1 MTAAAVQ
8 AAPETPKQAYGS
20 TTSLPTLTSSDET
33 QTDAH
38 PGTPKSEFKAP
49 KEALPEEERAGV
61 VRQSSST
68 TDDTSPTV
76 AALLADPPCG
86 TVPAWV
92 ANRAVTQG
100 QQVAYNR
107 TVWQALISFAGYLN
121 DVPPPQ
127 NYPGTYWQQ
136 VGSCPPPPAP
146 TVSSMTPANGAL
158 VLEEQPTL
166 QVQGSTWAGGA
177 IDFDIDLCETPGLST
192 CTRYE
197 SCCSLSTSWQ
207 VPAGTLS
214 WGKQYWW
221 RAQVTDASTIGG
233 ASSYSLIQTF
243 TLGVR
248 QPTISSQL
256 STSGVNGQEFNQR
269 AGNYT
274 TTVTDVQVPV
284 AGPPLS
290 VVRSYNSMDTR
301 RTGVFGAGWSTR
313 WDMRIVPETIRG
325 RESLLVTYPD
335 GREVRFA
342 DKKNGTFQP
351 PPGMYATLSTQTG
364 GGWRLMDKSSTSY
377 LFDAQGR
384 LTKITD
390 SRGRSQDLA
399 YGADGKLAKATAT
412 GGRSLTF
419 TWAGAHITS
428 VTTDPVDGK
437 ALTWTYT
444 YDGDVLT
451 QVCNPAQECTTYG
464 HDPGSLYRSTV
475 LDSDPYAYWRL
486 GEATGNSKDLGWGD
500 AGDATYDTAA
510 KRAQPGALAGTTDG
524 AVELTPT
531 TGVRI
536 NNAIVPKIG
545 KYATMEA
552 WFKTSASGTVI
563 SLRTSSGATK
573 EEVFGVGSDGK
584 LRSSYQPTT
593 TPITTAGPVNDGNWH
608 HAVLTVADNLQTLYL
623 DGAVVGTLTQT
634 IIGTENRYVT
644 TIGGL
649 AGLVDEVAIYDRPLT
664 AHEVQRHHAA
674 RAAAPHKLA
683 KITLPS
689 GRVWAANVYEPTTDR
704 LKSHTDRHGGTWQI
718 SDQVINR
725 STGHATVD
733 VTDPNGGKIT
743 NVYDSWRG
751 YRPISSTDQVQ
762 NTKTSGQKPTTYSY
776 DTGGYLS
783 KITDPNGNTLQ
794 ATNDKRGNLLTRTTC
809 RASGNCQTVHAEYY
823 VNSNDQFDPRND
835 RVTKVRDARSASATD
850 NTYLTIYEY
859 NSYGEQTKQI
869 APATLDFPS
878 GRTAEITYTDGT
890 EPAIGG
896 GTIPAGLVET
906 RIDAKRNTT
915 AFRYTAAGDLAEQT
929 DPGGLITKREHDA
942 LGRLISRTQISDAH
956 PGGVKTTFA
965 YDGAGR
971 LATQTSPGVKN
982 EIIDVTHTAQ
992 TSYAYDPDGNT
1003 LTATVKDLT
1012 GGEAERQTV
1021 YTYDAYGHEE
1031 TVTDPEGGVVRTSWN
1046 KLGRPSTVTDQM
1058 GAVFGYAYTER
1069 GQLAARTLK
1078 NWTGSPVNP
1087 QPATELTLE
1096 SYSYDDGGRLSGQVD
1111 AMRRLTSYKYFGDN
1125 LLSQVIGDDVK
1136 LNGAMTTKDVVLEAN
1151 TYDAAGNVT
1160 KRVIGADP
1168 ISGAGITTTEYAYD
1182 AANRLTSETFDPA
1195 PQGTPNPAKLARK
1208 TAYTYDANNN
1218 VTATKRSAAGT
1229 TRVETTEHAYN
1240 NENYLTATTVKNDGQ
1255 DLTQTWLV
1263 DDRGL
1268 VESMVDPRG
1277 NASGADPDA
1286 YTTSYRYDTLGRL
1299 VERKSP
1305 TVQIEKNGTAQP
1317 GRPTTR
1323 FGYNTTGQ
1331 QTHTIDAEGRQ
1342 TTSGYDRAGQLTS
1355 VTGATYTPPGG
1366 SAVTPKVSYAYDA
1379 AGRLIKTTDPR
1390 GHATTVEYDALG
1402 NAVRVT
1408 DPPAA
1413 PGQPAGQ
1420 WVSEYNELGE
1430 ELAGIDPTGARTQAT
1445 YDDLGRQITRTT
1457 LERKPTVAAYTTH
1470 LEYNDAGDL
1479 TKVTVPGPGT
1489 KTLTTSYTVNAAG
1502 EVTAETNPAGN
1513 VTTYGYDLAGRA
1525 ATTKDA
1531 ENNVTA
1537 AEYDLAGRL
1546 IGLKSLDSA
1555 GATVRT
1561 VGYGYDAADNLTQ
1574 ITSGEGHITRRTFDA
1589 SNLLTQLI
1597 EPVSTGEQITTS
1609 FGYDATGARTRF
1621 TDGRGNATWT
1631 SYNTL
1636 GLVETLTE
1644 PATTA
1649 HPDPADRTWTHLY
1662 DAAGNESALI
1672 KPGGVRLDRHYDA
1685 LNRLT
1690 KVSGSGAGIV
1700 AGDKTYGYDLADRAT
1715 SVGDQTLEYNDRSLL
1730 TKLTAPTGGS
1740 SFSYDALGNPTQ
1752 RVDAT
1757 GTTTF
1762 TWDDANRLK
1771 TVTDPVSGR
1780 TNTYDYDK
1788 ADRLKTV
1795 TSANPANTQAYTYDA
1810 LDRVKTHTLNNSSG
1824 SQLAKITYGWD
1835 KDDNLTSKAT
1845 EGLAGAGSNT
1855 YDYDDAGRLTS
1866 WTGPDGTTTAYE
1878 WDAAGNRTKA
1888 GDKTSTYD
1896 ERNRLLQGDGSTYT
1910 YTSRGTLATQS
1921 KDGASRTLTFDA
1933 FDRLLNDRDATYTY
1947 DVFDRLLTRQK
1958 TGGPQQRFVYAG
1970 LGNDIAA
1977 ITDQAGLVQSSYGRD
1992 PFGDLVS
1999 VKDGAAPA
2007 AGALTD
2013 QHQDLIGTFTGTT
2026 LTASTAYTPFGETAA
2041 QTGTKTSLG
2050 YQTEYTD
2057 PDTGT
2062 VNMHARWYQPGTGT
2076 FTSRD
2081 DWTLPASPSV
2091 QANRYTYGNATP
2103 LVYRDPTGHMPD
2115 AGCLNKG
2122 SGGNSAR
2129 DKVSNPG
2136 VTGGGKNCNPD
2147 NGARDLSG
2155 GRPTTA
2161 DSTPRSEPRNPTGNN
2176 PKQPTG
2182 NNKQPKPKQPEPKRP
2197 EPKKRP
2203 EPEPYKPPP
2212 GFKPVT
2218 PNPGGHKPGP
2228 LDLLDRLKP
2237 PSTVGGPIELG
2248 DAAIAPTGPT
2258 GAGAPIGV
2266 VPATGTPGSGTPV
2279 TPVDLPSGGGTG
2291 TPSLIEP
2298 PPAQPLPDGE
2308 WYDWLHGFLM
2318 GANDAGAFDDMCART
2333 TDSPAEYDKCWN
2345 DTHPGNDNQAYR
2357 SAYDAWNGPS
2367 DYNAGMPILPGG
2379 PVGKGPR
2386 GVRPPRLSDP
2396 WPQGLPRPV
2405 VKAYEDIRAGH
2416 GRPRIDPNTNRQKI
2430 FEGDDGHTKK
2440 WAGAKEWE
2448 VPGAKNPGET
2458 RILEKTLPDGRTV
2471 MGWSQDHYKTIHEF
2485 SAPHFPDAGW

>member
-1 MTAAAVQ
+1 MPGLLLLQPLPATADTSAAVTAAVQ
-8 AAPETPKQAYGS
+8 VAPETPKQAYGS
-20 TTSLPTLTSSDET
+20 TTSLPTLTSSEET
-33 QTDAH
+33 QTVAD
-38 PGTPKSEFKAP
+38 PGTPKQEFKAP
-49 KEALPEEERAGV
+49 KEALPEEERAGL
-61 VRQSSST
+61 VRQQPVAAK
-68 TDDTSPTV
+68 DTSPQM

-86 TVPAWV
+86 SYSPWTYGVY
-92 ANRAVTQG
+92 
-100 QQVAYNR
+100 VAY
-107 TVWQALISFAGYLN
+107 
-121 DVPPPQ
+121 
-127 NYPGTYWQQ
+127 GTYVTSNRQ
-136 VGSCPPPPAP
+136 VWRAIQNIPASLNTFPPHQVTEGWTLVGDCPPPPAP

-158 VLEEQPTL
+158 VLNEQPTL
-166 QVQGSTWAGGA
+166 QVQGSTWSGGS
-177 IDFDIDLCETPGLST
+177 IDFDIELCETPGLST
-192 CTRYE
+192 CTTYE
-197 SCCSLSTSWQ
+197 SCCSLSASWQ
-207 VPAGTLS
+207 VPAGTLT

-221 RAQVTDASTIGG
+221 RAQLTDASTING

-248 QPTISSQL
+248 QPTITSQL
-256 STSGVNGQEFNQR
+256 STSGVNGQEFHQR

-274 TTVTDVQVPV
+274 TTATDVQVPV

-390 SRGRSQDLA
+390 RRGRSQDLT

-419 TWAGAHITS
+419 GWTGAHVTS

-444 YDGDVLT
+444 YNGDVLT

-500 AGDATYDTAA
+500 AGDATYDAAA

-536 NNAIVPKIG
+536 PNAIVPKIG

-552 WFKTSASGTVI
+552 WFKTSSTAAGTVI
-563 SLRTSSGATK
+563 SLRTSSGVK
-573 EEVFGVGSDGK
+573 EEVFGVGTDGK

-634 IIGTENRYVT
+634 IIGTQNRHVT
-644 TIGGL
+644 TIGGI

-664 AHEVQRHHAA
+664 AYEVQRHHAA
-674 RAAAPHKLA
+674 RAAAPHKLT
-683 KITLPS
+683 KVTLPS
-689 GRVWAANVYEPTTDR
+689 GRVWTANVYEPTTDR

-718 SDQVINR
+718 GDQAINR
-725 STGHATVD
+725 STGHATVN

-743 NVYDSWRG
+743 TVYDSWRG
-751 YRPISSTDQVQ
+751 YRPISSIDQVQ
-762 NTKTSGQKPTTYSY
+762 NTKTSGQKPTTYTY
-776 DTGGYLS
+776 DTGGFLS
-783 KITDPNGNTLQ
+783 KVTDPNGNTLQ

-809 RASGNCQTVHAEYY
+809 RASGNCQTVRAEYHI
-823 VNSNDQFDPRND
+823 NSSDQFDPRND
-835 RVTKVRDARSASATD
+835 HVTKVRDARSASATD
-850 NTYLTIYEY
+850 NTFLTTFEY
-859 NSYGEQTKQI
+859 NSYGEQTKQTS
-869 APATLDFPS
+869 PATLDFPS
-878 GRTAEITYTDGT
+878 GRSAEITYTDGT
-890 EPAIGG
+890 EQAIGG
-896 GTIPAGLVET
+896 GTVPVGLVET

-915 AFRYTAAGDLAEQT
+915 TFGYTAAGDFAEQT

-982 EIIDVTHTAQ
+982 EVTDVTHTAQ
-992 TSYAYDPDGNT
+992 TSYTYDPDGNT
-1003 LTATVKDLT
+1003 LTATVRDLT
-1012 GGEAERQTV
+1012 GGDAQRQTV

-1031 TVTDPEGGVVRTSWN
+1031 TVTDAEGGVARTSWN
-1046 KLGRPSTVTDQM
+1046 TLGQPSTVTDQM

-1111 AMRRLTSYKYFGDN
+1111 AMRRLTTYKYFGDN

-1136 LNGAMTTKDVVLEAN
+1136 LNGATTTEDVVLEAN
-1151 TYDAAGNVT
+1151 TYDAAGNLT
-1160 KRVIGADP
+1160 SRV
-1168 ISGAGITTTEYAYD
+1168 AGGGIARTSYVYD

-1195 PQGTPNPAKLARK
+1195 PEGTPDPAKLARK

-1218 VTATKRSAAGT
+1218 LTATKRTAAGT

-1240 NENYLTATTVKNDGQ
+1240 SENYLIATTVKNDGQ
-1255 DLTQTWLV
+1255 DLTQTWQV

-1286 YTTSYRYDTLGRL
+1286 YTTSYRYDPLGRL
-1299 VERKSP
+1299 VERKAP

-1323 FGYNTTGQ
+1323 YGYDTVGQ

-1342 TTSGYDRAGQLTS
+1342 TTSAYDRAGQLTS

-1366 SAVTPKVSYAYDA
+1366 TAVTPKVAYAYDA

-1390 GHATTVEYDALG
+1390 GYATTVEYDALG

-1413 PGQPAGQ
+1413 PGQPGGQ

-1430 ELAGIDPTGARTQAT
+1430 ELAAIDPTGARTQAT
-1445 YDDLGRQITRTT
+1445 YDDLGRQITRTA
-1457 LERKPTVAAYTTH
+1457 LERKPAAAAYTTR

-1479 TKVTVPGPGT
+1479 IKVTLPGPGT
-1489 KTLTTSYTVNAAG
+1489 KTTSTSYTVNAAG

-1546 IGLKSLDSA
+1546 TGLKSLDGA

-1597 EPVSTGEQITTS
+1597 EPIATGEQITTS
-1609 FGYDATGARTRF
+1609 FGYDATGARTRL

-1636 GLVETLTE
+1636 GLIETLTE

-1662 DAAGNESALI
+1662 DATGNESALI
-1672 KPGGVRLDRHYDA
+1672 KPGGVRLDRQYDA
-1685 LNRLT
+1685 LNRVT

-1700 AGDKTYGYDLADRAT
+1700 APDKTYGYDLADRAT
-1715 SVGDQTLEYNDRSLL
+1715 TVGDQTLEYNDRSLL
-1730 TKLTAPTGGS
+1730 TKITAPAGGT
-1740 SFSYDALGNPTQ
+1740 SFAYDALGNPTQ

-1762 TWDDANRLK
+1762 TWDDVSRLK

-1788 ADRLKTV
+1788 ADRLKTI

-1810 LDRVKTHTLNNSSG
+1810 LDRVKTHTLNNSG
-1824 SQLAKITYGWD
+1824 GGQLAKITYGWD

-1866 WTGPDGTTTAYE
+1866 WTAPDGTTTAYE
-1878 WDAAGNRTKA
+1878 WDAAGNRVKA
-1888 GDKTSTYD
+1888 GDKTSAYD
-1896 ERNRLLQGDGSTYT
+1896 ERNRLLEGDGSTYT
-1910 YTSRGTLATQS
+1910 YTPRGTLATQA

-1958 TGGPQQRFVYAG
+1958 NGTQQRFAYAG

-1977 ITDQAGLVQSSYGRD
+1977 ITDQAGLMQSSYGRD

-2007 AGALTD
+2007 SGALTD

-2026 LTASTAYTPFGETAA
+2026 LTASTAYTPFGEIAA

-2050 YQTEYTD
+2050 YQGGYTD

-2062 VNMHARWYQPGTGT
+2062 VNMHARWYQPGTGA

-2091 QANRYTYGNATP
+2091 QANRYTYGNANP
-2103 LVYRDPTGHMPD
+2103 LIYRDLNGHEPCRNLDPDPHGKRSPQKHRGAPQPNPACTGIPP
-2115 AGCLNKG
+2115 
-2122 SGGNSAR
+2122 SADPNASR
-2129 DKVSNPG
+2129 GDDGP
-2136 VTGGGKNCNPD
+2136 
-2147 NGARDLSG
+2147 
-2155 GRPTTA
+2155 PTTA
-2161 DSTPRSEPRNPTGNN
+2161 S
-2176 PKQPTG
+2176 
-2182 NNKQPKPKQPEPKRP
+2182 
-2197 EPKKRP
+2197 
-2203 EPEPYKPPP
+2203 
-2212 GFKPVT
+2212 
-2218 PNPGGHKPGP
+2218 
-2228 LDLLDRLKP
+2228 
-2237 PSTVGGPIELG
+2237 GPITIG
-2248 DAAIAPTGPT
+2248 DGAIAPTGPT
-2258 GAGAPIGV
+2258 GVGAPIGV
-2266 VPATGTPGSGTPV
+2266 VPATGTPGSGTPI
-2279 TPVDLPSGGGTG
+2279 TPVDLPSGDLPPGW
-2291 TPSLIEP
+2291 TPPLQP
-2298 PPAQPLPDGE
+2298 PNEFWQ
-2308 WYDWLHGFLM
+2308 
-2318 GANDAGAFDDMCART
+2318 GAADTTAG
-2333 TDSPAEYDKCWN
+2333 
-2345 DTHPGNDNQAYR
+2345 
-2357 SAYDAWNGPS
+2357 
-2367 DYNAGMPILPGG
+2367 
-2379 PVGKGPR
+2379 
-2386 GVRPPRLSDP
+2386 
-2396 WPQGLPRPV
+2396 
-2405 VKAYEDIRAGH
+2405 
-2416 GRPRIDPNTNRQKI
+2416 I
-2430 FEGDDGHTKK
+2430 FEGVWDATCIVCHF
-2440 WAGAKEWE
+2440 
-2448 VPGAKNPGET
+2448 VPGWGD
-2458 RILEKTLPDGRTV
+2458 LPKLP
-2471 MGWSQDHYKTIHEF
+2471 SQGLGGVDPTSPEYQTGYWAPRPPFHVHRSGAGTC
-2485 SAPHFPDAGW
+2485 SATNGT